1 MGESCHELDDLGAE
15 RLLTAILKQAHRDLT
30 NAREVLREDPG
41 NITAQVLRYDVE
53 KFYRSKWFEAIW
65 RHQCISENADPD
77 RLRMLERVQ
86 SV

>member
-1 MGESCHELDDLGAE
+1 MGYQMDDRAAE

-41 NITAQVLRYDVE
+41 NVSAQVLRYDVE

-65 RHQCISENADPD
+65 QHQCVNSAKADPD
-77 RLRMLERVQ
+77 RLRMLGRVQ